1 MSILSGVAYHA
12 MGASTAAM
20 CYTPQKKVHQW
31 SWQTYWLAQA
41 SVCWLILPI
50 VVAVMTIPDLD
61 LVLQQ
66 APTDAMYL
74 SFTLGAAY
82 GIGGTAFGIAI
93 RHIGYSLTYAFAIG
107 ISCVLG
113 TLLPPILNGELVSI
127 LGQTGSGWIMGG
139 IGVGILGIALCG
151 LSGRMKEKDLT
162 EKSGDRVGFFNMR
175 KGLPLCLLSG
185 VLASFYGLSLN
196 AGEPIAAVADKFG
209 AGDFR
214 GNVTYIFS
222 NSGAFLTTLL
232 YCLFLHRKEGTFNE
246 YGRKDEGS
254 EGGNTLAKNYVL
266 AILTGI
272 LWYSQF
278 FFYGLGHVNLGAY
291 QFSSWAIHMIMLVMF
306 SAILGLLMKEWGSV
320 RRKTIGT
327 LGLALF
333 VLLVSVLML
342 SFGNYMASPQT

>member
-20 CYTPQKKVHQW
+20 CYTPQKKVRQW

-113 TLLPPILNGELVSI
+113 TLLPPILNGDLVSI

-139 IGVGILGIALCG
+139 IGVGIVGIALCG
-151 LSGRMKEKDLT
+151 LSGRMKEKDLM
-162 EKSGDRVGFFNMR
+162 EKSGDTVGIFDMR

-196 AGEPIAAVADKFG
+196 AGEPIAAVADRFG

-214 GNVTYIFS
+214 GNVIYVFS
-222 NSGAFLTTLL
+222 NSGAFLSTLV
-232 YCLFLHRKEGTFNE
+232 YCLFLHRKEGTFSE
-246 YGRKDEGS
+246 YGRKGEGT

-266 AILTGI
+266 SILTGI

-306 SAILGLLMKEWGSV
+306 SALLGIVLKEWISAQMKTV
-320 RRKTIGT
+320 RI
-327 LGLALF
+327 LGLALL
-333 VLLVSVLML
+333 VLLASVLML
-342 SFGNYMASPQT
+342 SVGNYLASPQ